1 MFKIENIGE
10 EYAGA
15 ALKRFYDTATSNVQT
30 SALVNRALADKIS
43 TETINQ
49 KVNNQ
54 LNSIYTSMNRI
65 NPKFNENS
73 KNYGVI
79 KQDILDVLTDYELAL
94 TEFSDYY
101 DVKLEKLILR
111 KVELES
117 NLIGRVFR
125 EENLKK
131 DENIKLK
138 MRDKDAL
145 KMTFAEKAKTVSEQ
159 VASKK
164 QESNPA
170 YFADIR
176 KLQDLEDLKLE
187 QENRIDKKISKIQES
202 NKTNQAEIVGIENEI
217 KKISKQ
223 INELN
228 EKKRLGL
235 EEAMETREKWISV
248 TLRKPS
254 VWSKTRTFFS
264 NRFSTAKVVSKTVIA
279 PLKMKVKEFRVNE
292 LEGLKG

>member
-1 MFKIENIGE
+1 MENVGE
-10 EYAGA
+10 EYANL
-15 ALKRFYDTATSNVQT
+15 ALKRFYDTATNNIQT

-54 LNSIYTSMNRI
+54 LNSIYTSMTRI
-65 NPKFNENS
+65 NPKFNETS
-73 KNYGVI
+73 KNYGII

-94 TEFSDYY
+94 TELSDYY
-101 DVKLEKLILR
+101 DNQLEELILK

-117 NLIGRVFR
+117 NLVGKVFR
-125 EENLKK
+125 EENIKK
-131 DENIKLK
+131 DENIRIKFKDKDMLK
-138 MRDKDAL
+138 MSFSERAKNI
-145 KMTFAEKAKTVSEQ
+145 AEKVS
-159 VASKK
+159 AKK
-164 QESNPA
+164 QTNSSID
-170 YFADIR
+170 FTDIR
-176 KLQDLEDLKLE
+176 KLQELNELEVE
-187 QENRIDKKISKIQES
+187 QTNRLDKKILKLQERD
-202 NKTNQAEIVGIENEI
+202 KTNQAEIVGLENEI
-217 KKISKQ
+217 KKVSKQ
-223 INELN
+223 IKEIN

-235 EEAMETREKWISV
+235 EAAMETREKWISV

-254 VWSKTRTFFS
+254 VWNRTKSFFS

>member
-1 MFKIENIGE
+1 M
-10 EYAGA
+10 
-15 ALKRFYDTATSNVQT
+15 QT

-94 TEFSDYY
+94 TEYSDYY
-101 DVKLEKLILR
+101 DAQLEKLILK

-117 NLIGRVFR
+117 NLVGKVFR

-131 DENIKLK
+131 DETTRIKLK
-138 MRDKDAL
+138 DKDTL
-145 KMTFAEKAKTVSEQ
+145 KMTFSEKAKN
-159 VASKK
+159 VAENVAAKK
-164 QESNPA
+164 QEEKPVD
-170 YFADIR
+170 FVDIR
-176 KLQDLEDLKLE
+176 KLQDLEDLE
-187 QENRIDKKISKIQES
+187 QEQTNRLDKKISKIQEN
-202 NKTNQAEIVGIENEI
+202 NKTNQAEIAGIENEI
-217 KKISKQ
+217 KKVSKQ
-223 INELN
+223 IKELN

-235 EEAMETREKWISV
+235 EAAMETREKWISV

-254 VWSKTRTFFS
+254 VWSKTKTFFS
-264 NRFSTAKVVSKTVIA
+264 NKFSPAKVVAKTVIA

-292 LEGLKG
+292 LEGLKR

>member
-1 MFKIENIGE
+1 MENVGE
-10 EYAGA
+10 EYANL
-15 ALKRFYDTATSNVQT
+15 ALKRFYDTATNNIQT

-54 LNSIYTSMNRI
+54 LNSIYTSMTRI
-65 NPKFNENS
+65 NPKFNETS
-73 KNYGVI
+73 KNYGII

-94 TEFSDYY
+94 TELSDYY
-101 DVKLEKLILR
+101 DNQLEELILK

-117 NLIGRVFR
+117 NLVGKVFR
-125 EENLKK
+125 EENIKK
-131 DENIKLK
+131 DENIRIKFKDKDMLK
-138 MRDKDAL
+138 MSFSERAKNI
-145 KMTFAEKAKTVSEQ
+145 AEKVS
-159 VASKK
+159 AKK
-164 QESNPA
+164 QTNSSID
-170 YFADIR
+170 FTDIR
-176 KLQDLEDLKLE
+176 KLQELNDLEVEQTNRLDEKILKL
-187 QENRIDKKISKIQES
+187 QERD
-202 NKTNQAEIVGIENEI
+202 KTNQAEIVGLENEI
-217 KKISKQ
+217 KKVSKQ
-223 INELN
+223 IKEIN

-235 EEAMETREKWISV
+235 EAAMETREKWISV

-254 VWSKTRTFFS
+254 VWNRTKSFFS

>member
-1 MFKIENIGE
+1 MDKNMGE
-10 EYAGA
+10 EYASL
-15 ALKRFYDTATSNVQT
+15 ALKRFYDTATKNIQT

-54 LNSIYTSMNRI
+54 LSSIYTSMNRI
-65 NPKFNENS
+65 NPKFNETS
-73 KNYGVI
+73 KNYDII
-79 KQDILDVLTDYELAL
+79 KKDILDVLTDYEVAL

-101 DVKLEKLILR
+101 DLQLEELILK

-117 NLIGRVFR
+117 NLVGKVFR

-131 DENIKLK
+131 DEKAKIISKDKDTLK
-138 MRDKDAL
+138 MS
-145 KMTFAEKAKTVSEQ
+145 FSEKAKNIADRVEL
-159 VASKK
+159 KK
-164 QESNPA
+164 QSHNA
-170 YFADIR
+170 IDFVDIR
-176 KLQDLEDLKLE
+176 KLQELNDLEIEQNQKL
-187 QENRIDKKISKIQES
+187 DKKISKIQEN
-202 NKTNQAEIVGIENEI
+202 NKTNQAEIAGIENQI
-217 KKISKQ
+217 KKIEKQ
-223 INELN
+223 INEIN

-248 TLRKPS
+248 TLRRPS
-254 VWSKTRTFFS
+254 VWSKTKSFFS
-264 NRFSTAKVVSKTVIA
+264 NRFNTAKVVSKTIIA

>member
-1 MFKIENIGE
+1 MENVGE
-10 EYAGA
+10 EYASL
-15 ALKRFYDTATSNVQT
+15 ALKRFYDTATNNIQT

-54 LNSIYTSMNRI
+54 LNSIYTSMTRI
-65 NPKFNENS
+65 NPKFNETS
-73 KNYGVI
+73 KNYGII

-94 TEFSDYY
+94 NELSDYY
-101 DVKLEKLILR
+101 DNQLEELILK

-117 NLIGRVFR
+117 NLVGKVFR
-125 EENLKK
+125 EENIKK
-131 DENIKLK
+131 DENIRIKFKDKDMLK
-138 MRDKDAL
+138 MSFSERAKNI
-145 KMTFAEKAKTVSEQ
+145 AERVS
-159 VASKK
+159 AKK
-164 QESNPA
+164 QTNSSID
-170 YFADIR
+170 FTDIR
-176 KLQDLEDLKLE
+176 RLQELNDLEVE
-187 QENRIDKKISKIQES
+187 QTNRLDKKIIKLQERD
-202 NKTNQAEIVGIENEI
+202 KTNQAEIVGLENEI
-217 KKISKQ
+217 KKVSKQ
-223 INELN
+223 IKEIN

-235 EEAMETREKWISV
+235 EAAMETREKWISV

-254 VWSKTRTFFS
+254 VWNRTKSFFS

>member
-1 MFKIENIGE
+1 MDKNMGE
-10 EYAGA
+10 EYASL
-15 ALKRFYDTATSNVQT
+15 ALKRFYDTATKNIQT

-65 NPKFNENS
+65 NPKFNETS
-73 KNYGVI
+73 KNYGII
-79 KQDILDVLTDYELAL
+79 KQDILDVLTDYEVAL

-101 DVKLEKLILR
+101 DLKLEDLILQ

-117 NLIGRVFR
+117 SLVGKVFR

-131 DENIKLK
+131 DERNKIISK
-138 MRDKDAL
+138 DKDFL
-145 KMTFAEKAKTVSEQ
+145 KLTFSEKARSIADKFSL
-159 VASKK
+159 KK
-164 QESNPA
+164 QANDAIDSI
-170 YFADIR
+170 DIR
-176 KLQDLEDLKLE
+176 KLQELEDLEVEQNNKL
-187 QENRIDKKISKIQES
+187 DKKISKIQEN
-202 NKTNQAEIVGIENEI
+202 NKTNQAEIAGIENKI
-217 KKISKQ
+217 KKIEKQ
-223 INELN
+223 IKEIN

-235 EEAMETREKWISV
+235 ESAMETREKWISV
-248 TLRKPS
+248 TLKRPS
-254 VWSKTRTFFS
+254 VWSKAKSFFS
-264 NRFSTAKVVSKTVIA
+264 NRFSTAKVVSKTIIA